1 MNAFDPTPP
10 EWIQTAVH
18 APQFS
23 CPRCEATSR
32 AATHVWLN
40 RRTPVYTEQNRRKWQ
55 EFYHCDCGQVWW
67 AWSNERPPSILKP
80 RDPLL

>member
-10 EWIQTAVH
+10 EWIQLAIH
-18 APQFS
+18 ALHFS
-23 CPRCEATSR
+23 CPRCEASSR
-32 AATHVWLN
+32 QSTHVWLN

-67 AWSNERPPSILKP
+67 AWSDERPPSLLKP